1 MANTRK
7 RNEKANENKA
17 SAENKKNEKKAPAEN
32 KVKAIK
38 VAFRQLGKLAEA
50 PKALLTLAVKMS
62 AITQSG
68 VFKDTPRKVFT
79 AHKGSKVENKGRY
92 WALSHDK
99 AGTSLFL
106 EASEGRFQEL
116 TTIAGPGCVSRV
128 FEHATNHANGRPVP
142 RLEVRRKTGWE
153 EKAMDD

>member
-1 MANTRK
+1 MARRNT
-7 RNEKANENKA
+7 EKKGV
-17 SAENKKNEKKAPAEN
+17 EKKAPVAKNKNEN

-38 VAFRQLGKLAEA
+38 VAFRQLSKLAEA
-50 PKALLTLAVKMS
+50 PKALLALAAKAS

-79 AHKGSKVENKGRY
+79 AHKGSEIEGKGRY

-116 TTIAGPGCVSRV
+116 FTATGPGCVGRV